1 MKATKVVVLLAL
13 AVFSVWVT
21 TASAVYEF
29 YVTIEGVKQG
39 KFKSDNHS
47 QAHPGTIAGL
57 EFVNDVKCP
66 RDASSGLPTGRR
78 VYVPVV
84 ITKRWDAASP
94 QLFDALV
101 SNEMLKSVLLEFV
114 RTRADGQEETYYTIT
129 LQNAVVVGIK
139 QYAGEGKSGDASAPR
154 ELEEVSISFQRIIVE
169 NKVAN
174 TAAMDST
181 RSR

>member
-1 MKATKVVVLLAL
+1 MKATKAVVLLAL
-13 AVFSVWVT
+13 AVFSVGVA
-21 TASAVYEF
+21 TAAAANEF
-29 YVTIEGVKQG
+29 YVTIEGTKQG
-39 KFKSDNHS
+39 KFKSDN
-47 QAHPGTIAGL
+47 QGRAHPGTMVGL
-57 EFVNDVKCP
+57 EFVNEVKCP

-78 VYVPVV
+78 QYAPVI

-94 QLFDALV
+94 QLFEALV

-114 RTRADGQEETYYTIT
+114 RTRTDGQEEVYYTIT

-139 QYAGEGKSGDASAPR
+139 QYTGEGKSGDPSAPQ

-169 NKVAN
+169 NKVAH

-181 RSR
+181 SSR